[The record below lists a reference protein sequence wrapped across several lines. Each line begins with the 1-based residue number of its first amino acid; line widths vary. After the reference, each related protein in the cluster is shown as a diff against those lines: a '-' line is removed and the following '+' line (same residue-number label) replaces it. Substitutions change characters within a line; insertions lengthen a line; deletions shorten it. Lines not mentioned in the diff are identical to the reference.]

1 MRLIIS
7 KEREKI
13 GIVIEVRMRDDNEEK
28 MLQNGVALI
37 VAEKLIESS

>member
-37 VAEKLIESS
+37 LAEKLIESS